1 MDCPGEDSDSFQVC
15 VDCGACRP
23 DRPVRAGDFLEML
36 HLQEPDY
43 TTIAEAVMA

>member
-1 MDCPGEDSDSFQVC
+1 MNCPDEDSDSFKAC

-23 DRPVRAGDFLEML
+23 GYPARVGYFLEML
-36 HLQEPDY
+36 HLQEPD

>member
-1 MDCPGEDSDSFQVC
+1 MKCPSEDSDSFKAC
-15 VDCGACRP
+15 TDCGACRP
-23 DRPVRAGDFLEML
+23 GYPARACDFLEML